1 MRHFAVA
8 ALACIAWTVNA
19 AAADLRYEPNM
30 PHYFEHFDPGQKPW
44 QPGQSLNIEEVFKNY
59 QYYEILFLKQG
70 TEIQVQRYINNQ
82 RDSTERYHVMPD
94 GSLEKITR

>member
-1 MRHFAVA
+1 MRRFAGA
-8 ALACIAWTVNA
+8 TLACCIAWTVNA
-19 AAADLRYEPNM
+19 AADLPYELNT
-30 PHYFEHFDPGQKPW
+30 PHYFEHFDPEKNPW

-59 QYYEILFLKQG
+59 QYYEIHFLKQG

-82 RDSTERYHVMPD
+82 RDGTERYQVMPD